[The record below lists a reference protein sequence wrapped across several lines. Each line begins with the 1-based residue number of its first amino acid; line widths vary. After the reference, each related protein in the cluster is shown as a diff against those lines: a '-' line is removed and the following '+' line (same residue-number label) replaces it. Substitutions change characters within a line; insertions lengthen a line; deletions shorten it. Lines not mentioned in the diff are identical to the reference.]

1 MPPRPASLLA
11 FVYALGYPIGA
22 LAVSALSPMATLV
35 FRFGLAAAI
44 LTTWALLAGVKWP
57 TGTRLA
63 HVVIS
68 GLLTQAVQFICLYL
82 ALLHGAPAV
91 LGAVVISMNPVA
103 TALLAAVFLGERLTA
118 MRVVALILGA
128 LAVLAAC
135 AQRLL
140 MVGGVDAVI
149 VLLIVS
155 LLAIASGGV
164 YQQRFCRGVDF
175 RATAAL
181 QNAASLIPVAA
192 LAAVMPWTV
201 TNLHT
206 AVLAVGAVVLLNATL
221 CMTMY
226 VRAIDRYGAA
236 AVAMLFAVIP
246 AIAGVLS
253 WLLLGQRPD
262 LGVVV
267 GLVLGAL
274 ACWLNS
280 RAVAR
285 TVRTPA
291 TPAPATP
298 PHRTAE
304 SSRSGPSDRRGQ
316 AAECPCP

>member
-11 FVYALGYPIGA
+11 VVYALGYPIGA
-22 LAVSALSPMATLV
+22 LAVSALTPMATLV

-44 LTTWALLAGVKWP
+44 LTTWALAAGVKWP

-63 HVVIS
+63 HVAIS

-82 ALLHGAPAV
+82 ALMHGAPAV

-103 TALLAAVFLGERLTA
+103 TALLAALFLGERLTA
-118 MRVVALILGA
+118 MRIVALILGA

-140 MVGGVDAVI
+140 MVGGIDTVI
-149 VLLIVS
+149 VLLVVS
-155 LLAIASGGV
+155 LLALASGGV

-175 RATAAL
+175 RATAAV
-181 QNAASLIPVAA
+181 QNAASLVPVAI
-192 LAAVMPWTV
+192 LAAFMPWTV

-267 GLVLGAL
+267 GLALGAL

-285 TVRTPA
+285 TVRPA
-291 TPAPATP
+291 SPAPATP
-298 PHRTAE
+298 PLQTAE
-304 SSRSGPSDRRGQ
+304 SSRSGPSDHRDR

>member
-1 MPPRPASLLA
+1 
-11 FVYALGYPIGA
+11 
-22 LAVSALSPMATLV
+22 
-35 FRFGLAAAI
+35 
-44 LTTWALLAGVKWP
+44 
-57 TGTRLA
+57 
-63 HVVIS
+63 
-68 GLLTQAVQFICLYL
+68 
-82 ALLHGAPAV
+82 
-91 LGAVVISMNPVA
+91 
-103 TALLAAVFLGERLTA
+103 
-118 MRVVALILGA
+118 
-128 LAVLAAC
+128 
-135 AQRLL
+135 
-140 MVGGVDAVI
+140 MVGRVDAVI
-149 VLLIVS
+149 VLLVVS
-155 LLAIASGGV
+155 LLALASGGV
-164 YQQRFCRGVDF
+164 YQQRFCRSVDF

-181 QNAASLIPVAA
+181 QNTASLIPVAV

-206 AVLAVGAVVLLNATL
+206 AVVAVGAVVLLNATL

-226 VRAIDRYGAA
+226 VRALARYGAA

-285 TVRTPA
+285 TVRPA
-291 TPAPATP
+291 SPAPATRP
-298 PHRTAE
+298 LQTAE
-304 SSRSGPSDRRGQ
+304 SSRSGPSDRRDP

>member
-1 MPPRPASLLA
+1 MPLRPATVLA
-11 FVYALGYPIGA
+11 LFYALGYPIGA
-22 LAVSALSPMATLV
+22 LAVSAMSPMATLV
-35 FRFGLAAAI
+35 FRFGLAGLI
-44 LTTWALLAGVKWP
+44 LGCWALVARVKWP
-57 TGTRLA
+57 TGRVLG
-63 HVVIS
+63 HVLVA
-68 GLLTQAVQFICLYL
+68 GLLTQGVQFICLYL

-91 LGAVVISMNPVA
+91 LGAVIISMNPVA

-149 VLLIVS
+149 VLLVVA
-155 LLAIASGGV
+155 LLALASGGV

-175 RATAAL
+175 RATAAV
-181 QNAASLIPVAA
+181 QNVVSLVPVAI

-221 CMTMY
+221 CMTLY

-246 AIAGVLS
+246 AVAGVLS
-253 WLLLGQRPD
+253 WWLLGQRPD

-267 GLVLGAL
+267 GLALGAL

-285 TVRTPA
+285 TVRPA
-291 TPAPATP
+291 APAPATP
-298 PHRTAE
+298 RLQTAE
-304 SSRSGPSDRRGQ
+304 SSRSGPSDRRDQ